1 MDKNKKILNPKIDIV
16 FQSLFNR
23 ERANITKSF
32 AEAILDEKINKLVIN
47 GDKELSR
54 ENPEDKLG
62 ILDLQLDVNDNEKVD
77 VEIQLLRKDN
87 FKNRLIYYMSK
98 LIAKQMKRGFKYD
111 ELKRVVIVAI
121 IDFELE
127 ETKDIKDV
135 VTVWNMMEKLKR
147 DRVLTDIVEIR
158 ILELKKAKEMYEKD
172 KNNEKAQWL
181 MFLENPESREVKEIM
196 EKNQGISEAVIEIH
210 KMSEDEKMERL
221 EYLREKAILDGEDL
235 RLTGYNQ
242 GRREGKIEGIKEG
255 EMLGEARG
263 REQRQK
269 EIYKEMIRRLR
280 EEGIS
285 EEKIS
290 SILGITEEELSSLE

>member
-16 FQSLFNR
+16 FQSLFNK

-77 VEIQLLRKDN
+77 VEIQLLKKDN

-172 KNNEKAQWL
+172 KNNKKAQWL
-181 MFLENPESREVKEIM
+181 MFL
-196 EKNQGISEAVIEIH
+196 
-210 KMSEDEKMERL
+210 
-221 EYLREKAILDGEDL
+221 
-235 RLTGYNQ
+235 
-242 GRREGKIEGIKEG
+242 
-255 EMLGEARG
+255 
-263 REQRQK
+263 
-269 EIYKEMIRRLR
+269 
-280 EEGIS
+280 
-285 EEKIS
+285 
-290 SILGITEEELSSLE
+290 

>member
-1 MDKNKKILNPKIDIV
+1 
-16 FQSLFNR
+16 
-23 ERANITKSF
+23 
-32 AEAILDEKINKLVIN
+32 
-47 GDKELSR
+47 
-54 ENPEDKLG
+54 
-62 ILDLQLDVNDNEKVD
+62 
-77 VEIQLLRKDN
+77 
-87 FKNRLIYYMSK
+87 
-98 LIAKQMKRGFKYD
+98 MKRGFKYD

-172 KNNEKAQWL
+172 KNNKKAHWL
-181 MFLENPESREVKEIM
+181 MFLENPESKEVKEIM
-196 EKNQGISEAVIEIH
+196 GRNKGISEAVIEIH

-242 GRREGKIEGIKEG
+242 GKREGEK
-255 EMLGEARG
+255 LGEERG
-263 REQRQK
+263 KQELK
-269 EIYKEMIRRLR
+269 IKMIKRLK

-285 EEKIS
+285 DEKICD
-290 SILGITEEELSSLE
+290 ILEIEKEEFEKLLKTVLL

>member
-16 FQSLFNR
+16 FQSLFNK
-23 ERANITKSF
+23 ERANITKSC

-77 VEIQLLRKDN
+77 VEIQLLKKDN

-111 ELKRVVIVAI
+111 KLKRVVIVAI

-135 VTVWNMMEKLKR
+135 ETVWNMMERLKR

-172 KNNEKAQWL
+172 KNNKKAHWL
-181 MFLENPESREVKEIM
+181 MFLENPESKEVKEIM
-196 EKNQGISEAVIEIH
+196 GRNKGISEAVIEIH

-242 GRREGKIEGIKEG
+242 GKREGEK
-255 EMLGEARG
+255 LGEKIG

-290 SILGITEEELSSLE
+290 DILGITKEEISDLEEL

>member
-1 MDKNKKILNPKIDIV
+1 
-16 FQSLFNR
+16 
-23 ERANITKSF
+23 
-32 AEAILDEKINKLVIN
+32 
-47 GDKELSR
+47 
-54 ENPEDKLG
+54 
-62 ILDLQLDVNDNEKVD
+62 
-77 VEIQLLRKDN
+77 
-87 FKNRLIYYMSK
+87 MSK
-98 LIAKQMKRGFKYD
+98 LIAKQMKIGFKYD

-135 VTVWNMMEKLKR
+135 ETVWNMMEKLKR

-172 KNNEKAQWL
+172 KNNKKAQWL
-181 MFLENPESREVKEIM
+181 MFLENPESKEVKEIM
-196 EKNQGISEAVIEIH
+196 GRNQGISEAVIEIH

-242 GRREGKIEGIKEG
+242 GRKDEKQELKIKMIK
-255 EMLGEARG
+255 
-263 REQRQK
+263 
-269 EIYKEMIRRLR
+269 RLK

-285 EEKIS
+285 DEKICD
-290 SILGITEEELSSLE
+290 ILEIEKEEFEKLLKTVLL

>member
-16 FQSLFNR
+16 FQSLFNK

-98 LIAKQMKRGFKYD
+98 LIAKQMKRGSKYD

-135 VTVWNMMEKLKR
+135 ETVWNMMEKLKR

-172 KNNEKAQWL
+172 KNNKKAHWL
-181 MFLENPESREVKEIM
+181 MFLENPESKEVKEIM
-196 EKNQGISEAVIEIH
+196 GRNKGISEAVIEIH

-242 GRREGKIEGIKEG
+242 GKKEGKIEGEK
-255 EMLGEARG
+255 LGEERG
-263 REQRQK
+263 KQELK
-269 EIYKEMIRRLR
+269 IKMIRKLK

-285 EEKIS
+285 NEKIS
-290 SILGITEEELSSLE
+290 SILGITEEELSILEKL

>member
-1 MDKNKKILNPKIDIV
+1 MGRNK
-16 FQSLFNR
+16 
-23 ERANITKSF
+23 
-32 AEAILDEKINKLVIN
+32 
-47 GDKELSR
+47 
-54 ENPEDKLG
+54 
-62 ILDLQLDVNDNEKVD
+62 
-77 VEIQLLRKDN
+77 
-87 FKNRLIYYMSK
+87 
-98 LIAKQMKRGFKYD
+98 
-111 ELKRVVIVAI
+111 
-121 IDFELE
+121 
-127 ETKDIKDV
+127 
-135 VTVWNMMEKLKR
+135 
-147 DRVLTDIVEIR
+147 
-158 ILELKKAKEMYEKD
+158 
-172 KNNEKAQWL
+172 
-181 MFLENPESREVKEIM
+181 
-196 EKNQGISEAVIEIH
+196 GISEAVIEIH

-290 SILGITEEELSSLE
+290 DILGITKEEISDLEEL

>member
-1 MDKNKKILNPKIDIV
+1 M
-16 FQSLFNR
+16 
-23 ERANITKSF
+23 
-32 AEAILDEKINKLVIN
+32 
-47 GDKELSR
+47 
-54 ENPEDKLG
+54 
-62 ILDLQLDVNDNEKVD
+62 QLDVNDNEKVD
-77 VEIQLLRKDN
+77 VEIQLLKKDN

-172 KNNEKAQWL
+172 KNNKKAQWL
-181 MFLENPESREVKEIM
+181 MFLENPESKEVKEIM
-196 EKNQGISEAVIEIH
+196 GRNKGISEAVIEIH

-242 GRREGKIEGIKEG
+242 GKREGEK
-255 EMLGEARG
+255 LGEKIG

-290 SILGITEEELSSLE
+290 DILGITKEEISDLEEL